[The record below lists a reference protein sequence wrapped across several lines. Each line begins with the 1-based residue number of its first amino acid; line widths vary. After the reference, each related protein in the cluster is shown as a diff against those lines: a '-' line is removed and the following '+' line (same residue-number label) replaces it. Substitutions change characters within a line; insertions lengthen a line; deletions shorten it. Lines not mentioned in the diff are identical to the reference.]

1 MSQNERL
8 LTRLRIGPMCAMEP
22 LDWTPRIY
30 RTAARIKDLRDAG
43 QPIST
48 DVCGEHRNNHAVY
61 KLETQDQGELF

>member
-1 MSQNERL
+1 
-8 LTRLRIGPMCAMEP
+8 